1 MRHIPVIFA
10 VLLAGCVTNN
20 LERLSAEA
28 KECVRQEAI
37 ANSVTSDDGVVVDAT
52 AEQRTGCWA
61 DWNEKSD
68 VMFKISERKRKE
80 REYELYWIAVCA
92 PYQPVFE
99 IWGIRDKRFKGC
111 WDPRFR

>member
-37 ANSVTSDDGVVVDAT
+37 ANSVTSADGVDVDAT

-61 DWNEKSD
+61 AWNDRSEELFRMSEKRR
-68 VMFKISERKRKE
+68 MK
-80 REYELYWIAVCA
+80 REYYAQYSCEYGV
-92 PYQPVFE
+92 PFFDGE
-99 IWGIRDKRFKGC
+99 
-111 WDPRFR
+111 WDPRHPPRFLGCFYF